1 MGNFI
6 QKKPVLDQFVEVL
19 EERCTDLNNPS
30 NIQLAKHSFLVLT
43 TENDHK
49 IKFEFT
55 HDGLSLIDYEYQD

>member
-49 IKFEFT
+49 IK
-55 HDGLSLIDYEYQD
+55 